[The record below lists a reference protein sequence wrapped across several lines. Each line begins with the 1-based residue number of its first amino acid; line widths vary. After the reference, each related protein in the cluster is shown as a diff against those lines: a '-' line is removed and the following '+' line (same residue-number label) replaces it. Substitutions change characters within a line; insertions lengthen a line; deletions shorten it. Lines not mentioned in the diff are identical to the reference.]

1 MTATAGRRIDAI
13 VIGTS
18 AGGVEAL
25 LALLPALSPQLRAP
39 VFVVLHLPPGQPS
52 LLVEIFSPRCRRPV
66 VEADDKLPIEPGTVY
81 MAPPDYHMLI
91 EPDGRIALSADS
103 PVHFSR
109 PSIDALFESAAD
121 VYGDRLLGVI
131 LTGGSA
137 DGAAGLEAVQRAGGA
152 TIVQHP
158 DDAQVPVMVKAALE
172 RVHAD
177 FVLSLTGIAE
187 LVSRLDDAG
196 ELRIP
201 DGVQGP

>member
-1 MTATAGRRIDAI
+1 MTATAGRQIDAI

-39 VFVVLHLPPGQPS
+39 VFVVLHLPSGQPS

-121 VYGDRLLGVI
+121 AYGDRLLGVI

-137 DGAAGLEAVQRAGGA
+137 DGSAGLEAVQRAGGA

-158 DDAQVPVMVKAALE
+158 DDAQVPVMVKAALA
-172 RVHAD
+172 RVRAD